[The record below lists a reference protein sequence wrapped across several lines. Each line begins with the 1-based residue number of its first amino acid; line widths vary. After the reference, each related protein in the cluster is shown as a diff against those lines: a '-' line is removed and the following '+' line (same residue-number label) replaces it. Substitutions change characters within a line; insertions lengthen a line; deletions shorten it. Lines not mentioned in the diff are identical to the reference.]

1 MRTKIK
7 QTNVI
12 GADRYKQCA
21 KRLILTLALAF
32 NIPAY
37 GLTITDPATELSV
50 AVDDTNGI
58 YQVVTKNPA
67 WVFGGSTGKTLKDIT
82 VREGADGIGNYQEIT
97 FGWQGEIPMTGGI
110 RLYRG
115 KPVVLFTMKYQ
126 AASEKITSLFPSFT
140 VLPQGL
146 NQFCYA
152 PTSEFGLIPFFWLKD
167 SDGPYMLFDD
177 SANACII
184 SPASNFMVAR
194 MKFTRDKVRDDK
206 IASITSSFNDELSG
220 IPNGFTHQTL
230 FVSGKGINRTWDV
243 WGQALIGLVGG
254 KRPLNDDDAGV
265 KYLGYW
271 TDREG
276 AYYYNYDLDKGYEKT
291 LLDLVEHLKKE
302 GIPVKYFQVDS
313 WWYPKTQRD
322 HHRLEKSFAYRN
334 PNMAKESWNYY
345 GGMTELVAHKD
356 VFPQG
361 LAAFQKKIGLP
372 LIVHSKWISYD
383 SPYHKKYKISGS
395 GAVDPN
401 WWDDVISSLAAAGV
415 VTYEQDWLHWIY
427 QDSPQMRGTVYA
439 GEAFMDNM
447 ARACR
452 KNNITMQYCIANSR
466 HWLQGTKYSN
476 FTTARV
482 SDDRFCRSRWY
493 ESFFNSRLASA
504 LGIYPW
510 VDVFFSDETENIL
523 LATLSAGMVGPGD
536 PIGEENKKN
545 IFLSVRSD
553 GVIVKPDSPI
563 VPTDD
568 TYIAEAQRKCLPLVA
583 STVTNHGQ
591 IKTAYVFS
599 YTNEIYLTRETSF
612 SPASLGFTG
621 DVYVYNFFAG
631 AGRIVEAKRLFKD
644 KLDSRLWAY
653 YIVAPVGQSGV
664 AFLGDSGKFVSCGRG
679 RISKIVDEPG
689 KLTVT
694 VVFAQGENFVKL
706 HGYSQSKV
714 KFNVPG
720 GNAEQAVF
728 DAASGHFS
736 VTISPAADAKWSKLP
751 DKTTEVTVIIEPE
764 RQGKV

>member
-1 MRTKIK
+1 MRTKTK
-7 QTNVI
+7 TGEYRQS
-12 GADRYKQCA
+12 A
-21 KRLILTLALAF
+21 KWLILTLVFAF
-32 NIPAY
+32 NVPVC
-37 GLTITDPATELSV
+37 GLTITDTDTKLSV
-50 AVDDTNGI
+50 TVNDANGA
-58 YQVVTKNPA
+58 YQIATKEPA
-67 WVFGGSTGKTLKDIT
+67 WVFGGSIGKTLKDAIIK
-82 VREGADGIGNYQEIT
+82 EGTDGIGKYQEIV
-97 FGWQGEIPMTGGI
+97 FGWDGEIPMGGEI

-115 KPVVLFTMKYQ
+115 KSIVLFTMKCQ
-126 AASEKITSLFPSFT
+126 AASEKVTAYFPSFT
-140 VLPQGL
+140 VLPQEL

-152 PTSEFGLIPFFWLKD
+152 PTPEFGLIPFFWLKD
-167 SDGPYMLFDD
+167 TDGPYMLFDD

-194 MKFTRDKVRDDK
+194 MRFTRDKVCESK
-206 IASITSSFNDELSG
+206 IASITSGLNDELSG
-220 IPNGFTHQTL
+220 IPNGFTHRTL
-230 FVSGKGINRTWDV
+230 FVSGKGINRTWDA
-243 WGQALIGLVGG
+243 WGQAIIGLGGG
-254 KRPLNDDDAGV
+254 KRPLNDADAGV

-276 AYYYNYDLDKGYEKT
+276 AYYYNYDLSKGYEKT
-291 LLDLVEHLKKE
+291 LLDLAEHLKKE
-302 GIPVKYFQVDS
+302 GIPIRYFQVDS
-313 WWYPKTQRD
+313 WWYPKTPRD
-322 HHRLEKSFAYRN
+322 HHRLEKSFTYRN
-334 PNMAKESWNYY
+334 PGMAQESWNYY

-356 VFPQG
+356 VFPEG
-361 LAAFQKKIGLP
+361 LSAFQKKIGLP

-383 SPYHKKYKISGS
+383 SPYRKKYKISGT

-401 WWDDVISSLAAAGV
+401 WWDDVISSLAAMGV

-427 QDSPQMRGTVYA
+427 EDSAEMRGTVYA

-482 SDDRFCRSRWY
+482 SDDRFCRARWY
-493 ESFFNSRLASA
+493 ESFFNSRLAGA

-510 VDVFFSDETENIL
+510 VDVFFSYETENIL

-536 PIGEENKKN
+536 PIGEEDKKN

-563 VPTDD
+563 VPVDD
-568 TYIAEAQRKCLPLVA
+568 TYIAEAHRKCLPVVA
-583 STVTNHGQ
+583 YTVSDHGQ
-591 IKTAYVFS
+591 IKTAYVFA
-599 YTNEIYLTRETSF
+599 YTNEIYLTREVGF

-631 AGRIVEAKRLFKD
+631 TGRIVDAKGLFRE

-653 YIVAPVGQSGV
+653 YIVAPVGRSGV
-664 AFLGDSGKFVSCGRG
+664 AFLGDSGKFVSCGRQ
-679 RISKIVDEPG
+679 RISRIVDESK

-694 VVFAQGENFVKL
+694 VVFAQGENSIKL
-706 HGYSQSKV
+706 HGYSRSKV

-720 GNAEQAVF
+720 GNAEQPVF
-728 DAASGHFS
+728 DTASGHFS
-736 VTISPAADAKWSKLP
+736 VIISPAVDAKWSKPP
-751 DKTTEVTVIIEPE
+751 DKTTEVTVVIEPE
-764 RQGKV
+764 KLGRGGR